1 MINPE
6 FKRKAKDLVAKMTL
20 DEKISQLTHRS
31 DRIERLGIPAF
42 NWWSEAAHGSAWSGD
57 ASLFPHAIAMAATF
71 NKELTEK
78 VGVAVSTEVRAK
90 FNECAKENGDT
101 SFFEGVAL
109 CTPNINLARD
119 PRWGRTQETYGED
132 PYLTGVMASA
142 YIKGLQGDGK
152 YLRTAATLKHFAVH
166 SGPEKERHA
175 FSAYVSDEDLYDS
188 YLAAFRYCI
197 EHNDIHLLMPAY
209 SGINGVPCIANKR
222 LLVDIARDEFGF
234 DGMIDSDDGSMG
246 DLINGYH
253 LCNDTTE
260 AAAMALN
267 AGCDLEI
274 GSGAFTLLKD
284 ALERGL
290 VTEERITEA
299 CERVFAT
306 RIALGT
312 LSDDCEYAKIPY
324 DAVRSKEH
332 KALNLK
338 AAEEAIVLLKNNGIL
353 PLKEDG
359 GSIAVIGPNAD
370 SLDALRGNFS
380 PHPSEYTTYLSG
392 IRKATE
398 RKVYWSYGCRPDDPA
413 EHQWR
418 ENYYR
423 SAVMAARRADVV
435 ILCLGLDMTNEGEFN
450 DRPNI
455 SIELPAA
462 QKKLFDLVMAE
473 GKPTIL
479 VNTSGSCVALGEA
492 DARCDAVIQCFYPG
506 ECGGTALANILFGKV
521 SPSGRLPLTFYA
533 SDEDLP
539 PFTEYSMENR
549 TYKFFKGTPVYPF
562 GHGLSYTTFAYED
575 ISYGDHTVSVTVK
588 NTGDMDSMHT
598 VLLFG
603 KRKVKEL
610 VGFEKV
616 FVEKGKS
623 LRVTIAYEGDCT
635 DFSVE

>member
-90 FNECAKENGDT
+90 FNEYAKENGDT

-197 EHNDIHLLMPAY
+197 EHNEIHLLMPAY
-209 SGINGVPCIANKR
+209 SGINGVPCIANKH
-222 LLVDIARDEFGF
+222 LLVDIARNEFGF

-299 CERVFAT
+299 CERVFTT
-306 RIALGT
+306 RIAMGT
-312 LSDDCEYAKIPY
+312 LDGDCEYADIPY
-324 DAVRSKEH
+324 DTVRCKEH
-332 KALNLK
+332 KLLNLR

-462 QKKLFDLVMAE
+462 QKKLFDLVIAE
-473 GKPTIL
+473 GRPTIL

-521 SPSGRLPLTFYA
+521 SPSSRLPLTFYA
-533 SDEDLP
+533 SDDDLP
-539 PFTEYSMENR
+539 PFTEYAMEGR

-635 DFSVE
+635 DLSVE

>member
-90 FNECAKENGDT
+90 FNEYAKENGDT

-132 PYLTGVMASA
+132 PYLTGVLASS

-209 SGINGVPCIANKR
+209 SGINGVPCIANKH
-222 LLVDIARDEFGF
+222 LLVDIARNEFGF

-290 VTEERITEA
+290 VTEARITEA

-312 LSDDCEYAKIPY
+312 LSDDCEYADISY
-324 DAVRSKEH
+324 DTVRCKAH
-332 KALNLK
+332 KSLNLR
-338 AAEEAIVLLKNNGIL
+338 AAEEAVVLLKNNGIL

-423 SAVMAARRADVV
+423 GAVMAARRADVV

-533 SDEDLP
+533 SDDDLP
-539 PFTEYSMENR
+539 PFTEYAMEGR